1 MLEYDKFS
9 SMLTFITVNTIRK
22 ARIFSGI
29 YTSDEVE
36 GFQFL
41 FEY

>member
-1 MLEYDKFS
+1 MLEYDKFGS
-9 SMLTFITVNTIRK
+9 ILTFITVNTIVN

-29 YTSDEVE
+29 YTSDKVE

-41 FEY
+41 FE